1 MPLEQ
6 ETLFNKLGDPPYSEA
21 DVKAKPILLM
31 MGQYSTGKTT
41 FIKALL
47 QGREYPGTHIAA
59 EMSTDKFTAVMRGTN
74 DDIIPGMND
83 DGFCYVFLNWNSF
96 QEMLLLII
104 LNFHFT
110 QLNLHLEKVSWI
122 DLKDPLFLHL
132 TMILETFLMM

>member
-83 DGFCYVFLNWNSF
+83 
-96 QEMLLLII
+96 
-104 LNFHFT
+104 
-110 QLNLHLEKVSWI
+110 
-122 DLKDPLFLHL
+122 
-132 TMILETFLMM
+132 